1 MLLHIPGIL
10 DPAQAAR
17 MRQRL
22 EAARWI
28 DGRETVG
35 AQGAQVKRNL
45 QLPDASPLRAELADE
60 VLAALAAN
68 PLYHAAVLPAK
79 TLPPRFNRY
88 EGSGEY
94 GMHVDGAAMAL
105 GNGEWLRSDVSCTL
119 FLADP
124 DSYDGGEL
132 VVSDTYG
139 EHEVKLPAGDL
150 IVYPSDSL
158 HRVEPVTRGARFAAF
173 FWVQSLVRDAQ
184 RRRLLLELDGGIQQL
199 VASGA
204 DRDALLR
211 LTGVYH
217 NLLRQWSET

>member
-1 MLLHIPGIL
+1 MLLHIPAIL

-60 VLAALAAN
+60 VLAALAASA
-68 PLYHAAVLPAK
+68 LYHAAVLPAK

-88 EGSGEY
+88 EGGGEY

-199 VASGA
+199 AASGA